1 MDCTGYRGDTGTV
14 GGFACSC
21 QPTESDCIFP
31 EVSVGTGRSFYQERG
46 KAKTGEMRVSVGMT
60 IILQLF

>member
-1 MDCTGYRGDTGTV
+1 MDCIGYRGDTGIV
-14 GGFACSC
+14 GGFACFC

-31 EVSVGTGRSFYQERG
+31 EVSAGTGHSFYQERG
-46 KAKTGEMRVSVGMT
+46 EVKTEKMRVSTVMT